1 MKLVDIPIILKIL
14 KFIKNGICS
23 SCPKK
28 NYSVRFLIRN
38 GEYKIFANITFDYNE
53 DDYSN
58 WVRISKITKPTN
70 EEFEFSNG
78 LIIMIFPIMY
88 SKVKKNTFRINYDFL
103 VFYSEDFTYLKNS
116 TKALLNFL
124 DEYK

>member
-1 MKLVDIPIILKIL
+1 MEFVVHAQ
-14 KFIKNGICS
+14 
-23 SCPKK
+23 KK
-28 NYSVRFLIRN
+28 NYSVRFLIRD
-38 GEYKIFANITFDYNE
+38 GESKIFANITFDYNE

-78 LIIMIFPIMY
+78 LIIMISPIIY

-103 VFYSEDFTYLKNS
+103 VFYSEDFSYLKNS
-116 TKALLNFL
+116 TKALLNCL